1 MTLEC
6 IIQYQAHTYNLVF
19 YIILIFK
26 KKKVLSS
33 QAQNDTYQH
42 KSYVTCK
49 FFLSFFKLKKKTLNT
64 KT

>member
-49 FFLSFFKLKKKTLNT
+49 FFLFFLN
-64 KT
+64 